1 MWGGW
6 QALISAPAASIW
18 ASPGGVP
25 WQGGAHGREGP
36 GSRRS
41 PALSCFTHPLLHRPA
56 STMGTGGP
64 GTGCGKGEERGWRGR
79 QGDSGKIPGGPL
91 QPRPH
96 HRSARDSAHAL
107 CRPFSAPD
115 QGRAKKTGIWS
126 PRELAGVT
134 KPRPGAHDT
143 RTGNGGQQKTF
154 TGAFQNFFKKISTS
168 IYKPG
173 DWKQD
178 SDFPRS

>member
-1 MWGGW
+1 M
-6 QALISAPAASIW
+6 
-18 ASPGGVP
+18 
-25 WQGGAHGREGP
+25 
-36 GSRRS
+36 
-41 PALSCFTHPLLHRPA
+41 
-56 STMGTGGP
+56 
-64 GTGCGKGEERGWRGR
+64 
-79 QGDSGKIPGGPL
+79 

-96 HRSARDSAHAL
+96 HRSGRDSAHAL

-115 QGRAKKTGIWS
+115 QGRAKKTGVWS

-134 KPRPGAHDT
+134 KPQPGAHDT

-154 TGAFQNFFKKISTS
+154 TGAFQNFLKKISTS